1 MELVQKQSKQI
12 FYPILTGEKYKFPF
26 FKGGKLE
33 MGFIFTG

>member
-12 FYPILTGEKYKFPF
+12 FYPILTWEKYKFSLF
-26 FKGGKLE
+26 QRGKLE